1 MALQIQ
7 KQLQLHVETFG
18 FTILLFSSTDASTPV
33 PTRSDCTQDVE
44 GEEITRIR
52 CNATRRPTGRSL
64 GDI

>member
-7 KQLQLHVETFG
+7 KQPLLHIETFG
-18 FTILLFSSTDASTPV
+18 FTVLLFSNTDANTPV
-33 PTRSDCTQDVE
+33 PTRSDCTQAVE
-44 GEEITRIR
+44 REEITRIR